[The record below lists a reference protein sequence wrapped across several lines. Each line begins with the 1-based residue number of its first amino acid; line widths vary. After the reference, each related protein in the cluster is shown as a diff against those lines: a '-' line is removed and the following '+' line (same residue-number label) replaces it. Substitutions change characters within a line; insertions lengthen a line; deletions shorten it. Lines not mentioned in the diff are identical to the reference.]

1 MDHTWN
7 KNGEHMYQK
16 RINKKGSFDERFE
29 NQIWKNI
36 WCVGCETISFDF
48 VSFNWVES
56 VKKSKMDEENEFK
69 ALPMS
74 EITEYEKVRLLGA
87 GGFGK
92 VYLVQHST
100 LETKCAAKEQIPSK
114 EAREEAKVLKK
125 LGNEQVIFL

>member
-1 MDHTWN
+1 MSG
-7 KNGEHMYQK
+7 KCK
-16 RINKKGSFDERFE
+16 R
-29 NQIWKNI
+29 
-36 WCVGCETISFDF
+36 
-48 VSFNWVES
+48 
-56 VKKSKMDEENEFK
+56 SKMDEENEFK

-125 LGNEQVIFL
+125 LGNEQVMFL